1 MLLEEAEARMI
12 APPSEDE
19 LMEKSERRKASK
31 KASKLRKHVQ
41 AVQMSES
48 DEAGFPMPLT
58 IAEAKAL
65 VISLGHQAKT
75 KSALLSEIKSKHEV
89 NQRRCCRTLS
99 SRPEEFKLGCV
110 QPECSFSCAVSIH
123 RRDDGTPRTPAHP
136 IKSPTLIYTPPHFSS
151 ILVVCVFSR

>member
-1 MLLEEAEARMI
+1 MSLEEAEARVI

-41 AVQMSES
+41 AVQLSES
-48 DEAGFPMPLT
+48 DEAGFPMPLA

-65 VISLGHQAKT
+65 VISPGHQAKT

-89 NQRRCCRTLS
+89 NKGA
-99 SRPEEFKLGCV
+99 F
-110 QPECSFSCAVSIH
+110 
-123 RRDDGTPRTPAHP
+123 
-136 IKSPTLIYTPPHFSS
+136 
-151 ILVVCVFSR
+151 

>member
-1 MLLEEAEARMI
+1 VQDAAEDDMSLEEAEARMI

-41 AVQMSES
+41 AVQLSES

-65 VISLGHQAKT
+65 VISPGHQGKNE
-75 KSALLSEIKSKHEV
+75 K
-89 NQRRCCRTLS
+89 R
-99 SRPEEFKLGCV
+99 
-110 QPECSFSCAVSIH
+110 
-123 RRDDGTPRTPAHP
+123 
-136 IKSPTLIYTPPHFSS
+136 SPL
-151 ILVVCVFSR
+151 

>member
-1 MLLEEAEARMI
+1 VQDAAEDDMSLEEAEARMI

-19 LMEKSERRKASK
+19 LMEKFERRKASK

-41 AVQMSES
+41 AVQLSES

-65 VISLGHQAKT
+65 VIFPGHQAKS

-89 NQRRCCRTLS
+89 NQRRFSTLS

-123 RRDDGTPRTPAHP
+123 RRDDGPPA
-136 IKSPTLIYTPPHFSS
+136 PPHTLSNHPPSFTHHHTSHPS
-151 ILVVCVFSR
+151 L